1 MGIENFLV
9 ASSVTGV
16 LSQRL
21 VRRVCDNCRET
32 YNPPAEELAFL
43 NAMGGSTPERG
54 FVRGAGCNFCSHT
67 GYLERIGVYELMQVT
82 DAVREL
88 ILDRASHDE
97 LRKLA
102 RAEGMHTLQ
111 EEAVR
116 LVENGVTNL
125 AEVLR
130 SIYVVGG

>member
-1 MGIENFLV
+1 
-9 ASSVTGV
+9 
-16 LSQRL
+16 
-21 VRRVCDNCRET
+21 D
-32 YNPPAEELAFL
+32 PPAEELAFL
-43 NAMGGSTPERG
+43 STVGGSTPERG
-54 FVRGAGCNFCSHT
+54 FMRGAGCNFCAHT
-67 GYLERIGVYELMQVT
+67 GYLERIGVYEMLQVT
-82 DAVREL
+82 DSVREL

-102 RAEGMHTLQ
+102 RSEGMRTLQ

-116 LVENGVTNL
+116 LVESGTTTL